1 MMERKHLKSCTIVPD
16 DYYVERSADRQ
27 IQSIIDDMERPGYV
41 LVARQMGKTN
51 LLLHTKKVMQNERN
65 IFVYIDFSS
74 FTFDSERE
82 CLEYIIDTA
91 IEMNEELFTEERK
104 IILERRRD
112 CLTNPTK
119 QFSIEIKLLLNKV
132 EKLVLVFD
140 EIDALARC
148 SFSDHIFSQIRSH
161 YFQRV
166 NFPIFY
172 KLTYVLSGVIEPK
185 DIIKD
190 PNISPFN
197 IGEKIYLKDF
207 TREEFHDFTKRIE
220 FDGNY
225 GREILDRIYFWT
237 CGHPRMTWD
246 VCLEVE
252 RAKQVTT
259 INDVDEI
266 VKNLYLISFDHPPI
280 DSIRRMVEKNPA
292 LIGAILE
299 LSIKKGQSI
308 SKDIRN
314 KLYLAG
320 VVDYSDTDVYFKNP
334 IMEKSLPYNWL
345 ISLQTSENA
354 YLQKAMEYIYVEKN
368 YKEAVAILRTLADT
382 APNDIKSRVVFNLG
396 IAHFRQYQ
404 NVESRRCMESIKPD
418 DAEYYE
424 AIYWNASNLIAMEL
438 PKEAIAAYNNVIE
451 KSDDNNLVALAKIG
465 KAETLMSFD
474 EDDKMAEAKDILIGL
489 LKQMDRDGV
498 DLHHASVVN
507 NNLAEIESHFGNNQR
522 ALSFIDQAVNFAQ
535 PNERPILLY
544 KKVLYMPDNRE
555 KEKVVVDMIDSLRV
569 VIRKPDVEDFESM
582 LGINQYYLALIFSLI
597 ILDYPQ
603 YLSDIKDKIK
613 LLYERQEDAYI
624 TICKLLEHGKKRQE
638 SYKFAQLI
646 EKHYEDGAM
655 DFSDEQMMWIYSILL
670 ANCKNHDETNK
681 RSDKVFCLLDK
692 TKYDGE
698 LPLNIG
704 DALINIL
711 NRAVF
716 TSNNKKVIDVIQ
728 LYRKYFGRSTNV
740 QVQQNLII
748 FYFRLANIA
757 YLENRKQDFYQ
768 NAIEYMRMINMLE
781 YSNSLSKNVSIS
793 MTTMKGLVKELYKLG
808 KYFCGGDLIE
818 HILELRYGRF
828 DKNMR
833 IEVYDKVKGTVV
845 VNKYKN
851 LKDMI
856 LGGFCDIQRVG

>member
-1 MMERKHLKSCTIVPD
+1 MKERNHLKSCTIVPD
-16 DYYVERSADRQ
+16 NYYVERSADRQ

-51 LLLHTKKVMQNERN
+51 LLLHTKKVMQDERN
-65 IFVYIDFSS
+65 IFVYIDFTS

-82 CLEYIIDTA
+82 CLEYIIDTTL
-91 IEMNEELFTEERK
+91 ETNEELFIEERT
-104 IILERRRD
+104 IITERRREHP
-112 CLTNPTK
+112 TNPTK
-119 QFSIEIKLLLNKV
+119 QFTAEIKLLLNKV

-140 EIDALARC
+140 EIDALTRC
-148 SFSDHIFSQIRSH
+148 PFSDHIFSQIRSH

-166 NFPIFY
+166 NFPILY

-190 PNISPFN
+190 PDISPFN

-207 TREEFHDFTKRIE
+207 TREEFQDFAKRIE

-225 GREILDRIYFWT
+225 SSDILDRIYYWT

-252 RAKQVTT
+252 RVGHITT
-259 INDVDEI
+259 TKDIDEI
-266 VKNLYLISFDHPPI
+266 VKNLYFVSFDHAPI
-280 DSIRRMVEKNPA
+280 DSIRRMVEKNPT
-292 LIGAILE
+292 LIDAVLE
-299 LSIKKGQSI
+299 LSIKKGMSI

-354 YLQKAMEYIYVEKN
+354 YLQRALEYIYVEKN
-368 YKEAVAILRTLADT
+368 YKEAVAILKTLADT

-404 NVESRRCMESIKPD
+404 NAESRKCMESIKPG

-424 AIYWNASNLIAMEL
+424 ATYWNASNLIAMEQQE
-438 PKEAIAAYNNVIE
+438 EAIAAYDKVIA
-451 KSDDNNLVALAKIG
+451 KSDDNNLVVLAKIG
-465 KAETLMSFD
+465 KADTLISLD
-474 EDDKMAEAKDILIGL
+474 EEDKMTEAKEILIGL

-507 NNLAEIESHFGNNQR
+507 YNLAEIESHFGNNQR

-544 KKVLYMPDNRE
+544 KKVLFMPDNSE
-555 KEKVVVDMIDSLRV
+555 KDKAVVAMIDSLRV
-569 VIRKPDVEDFESM
+569 VVRKPDMEDFESM

-603 YLSDIKDKIK
+603 YLSDIQDKIK

-624 TICKLLEHGKKRQE
+624 TISKLLEHGKKQME
-638 SYKFAQLI
+638 SYKFAQLM
-646 EKHYEDGAM
+646 EKSYEKGKM
-655 DFSDEQMMWIYSILL
+655 DFSDEQVMWIYSILL
-670 ANCKNHDETNK
+670 ANCKNSDEAN
-681 RSDKVFCLLDK
+681 RRADKVFGLLNK
-692 TKYDGE
+692 SKYEGE

-704 DALINIL
+704 HALINIL
-711 NRAVF
+711 NRA
-716 TSNNKKVIDVIQ
+716 TPINDNNKIIDVIL
-728 LYRKYFGRSTNV
+728 LYRKYFGKSTNI
-740 QVQQNLII
+740 QVQQNLIL

-757 YLENRKQDFYQ
+757 YLEGNQQDFYQ
-768 NAIEYMRMINMLE
+768 NAIEYMRMVNMLE
-781 YSNSLSKNVSIS
+781 YSNFLSKDVSVSI
-793 MTTMKGLVKELYKLG
+793 TKMKELIRELYKLG
-808 KYFCGGDLIE
+808 NNICGANMIE
-818 HILELRYGRF
+818 HLLELKFGKL
-828 DKNMR
+828 DKNTR
-833 IEVYDKVKGTVV
+833 IEVYDKVKGEFV

-851 LKDMI
+851 LKEMI
-856 LGGFCDIQRVG
+856 LGGFCEIQKVV